1 MRYKSI
7 ELRKKELYKDSFR
20 DPSYDRTFKSLKTGS
35 SHMDTSK
42 NESSLNTHQSLGSNQ
57 LPLNQNYNQKIRNNK
72 VSKLNQSINMPGRI
86 QIQDLKQNTTN
97 NYNS

>member
-42 NESSLNTHQSLGSNQ
+42 NESSLNTHQSFGSNQ

-97 NYNS
+97 NS